1 MKSLLIPVHN
11 EARYLPD
18 SLEPLK
24 QCNVDEIVFLLDRC
38 TDESFNLVNQ
48 FFKEATQQIIL
59 IQKEY
64 AEWKHGGAEAFETL
78 CKAAHGDILYTSA
91 GDFITDP
98 VIFQQSHKYDL
109 QSYRYNTKGEPYRN
123 LLSRLPITHRCGF
136 GKWSGHFSMKREVWE
151 KLHFHDVAS
160 NGLDLF
166 QRAYGAGFTH
176 RYFSGFNA
184 THLRSGAT
192 VEKQLEQVQHRKHD
206 LIKTVGH
213 AILTGKLHLLRE
225 CLRER
230 INDF

>member
-11 EARYLPD
+11 EAQYLPYA
-18 SLEPLK
+18 LKPLK
-24 QCNVDEIVFLLDRC
+24 HCKVDEIIFLLDRC
-38 TDESFNLVNQ
+38 TDEGFNMVNR
-48 FFKEATQQIIL
+48 FFRNSSQNIIV

-64 AEWKHGGAEAFETL
+64 AEWKYGAAEAFETL
-78 CKAAHGDILYTSA
+78 CTASHGDILYTSA

-98 VIFQQSHKYDL
+98 AIFQQSHKYDL
-109 QSYRYNTKGEPYRN
+109 QSYRYNTKGDPYRN
-123 LLSRLPITHRCGF
+123 LLSRLPLTHRCGF
-136 GKWSGHFSMKREVWE
+136 GKWSGHFSMKRHVWE
-151 KLHFHDVAS
+151 KLHFHDATS

-166 QRAYGAGFTH
+166 QRAYRAGFTH

-192 VEKQLEQVQHRKHD
+192 IGKQLEQVAHRKHS
-206 LIKTVGH
+206 LLRTMGH
-213 AILTGKLHLLRE
+213 AVLAGKFHLLRE